1 MGFNFRKTA
10 RAVLATLVA
19 AVTLLAG
26 SVSARAAQKDGRP
39 GYYSNPGSHNTTYT
53 GSHGFVLGPEA
64 GSQGAW
70 KYCIEAGTLITETD
84 GDEPEQD

>member
-10 RAVLATLVA
+10 RTVLGMLLAV
-19 AVTLLAG
+19 VTLLVG
-26 SVSARAAQKDGRP
+26 SVTAQAVQKDGRP
-39 GYYSNPGSHNTTYT
+39 GCYSNPGSHNTTYT
-53 GSHGFVLGPEA
+53 GSHGFVLGLEA